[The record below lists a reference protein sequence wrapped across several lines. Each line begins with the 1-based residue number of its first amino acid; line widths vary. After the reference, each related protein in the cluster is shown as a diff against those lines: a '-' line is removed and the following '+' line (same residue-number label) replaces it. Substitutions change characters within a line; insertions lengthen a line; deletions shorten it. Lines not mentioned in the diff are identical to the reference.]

1 MAINKVIMTGRL
13 TACPELKQTPSGV
26 TVCSF
31 TIAQNNG
38 KDRAAEFFDCIAWR
52 QTAEFLSKYFRKGDG
67 IEIVGRLQSRAY
79 EKDNVK
85 RKIYEVVCDVVSF
98 SMGKANSDDTTVQ
111 NSYIPDAYQSVQTS
125 DYETDDDVPF

>member
-52 QTAEFLSKYFRKGDG
+52 QTAEFLSRYFRKGDG
-67 IEIVGRLQSRAY
+67 IEIVGRLQSRTY

-85 RKIYEVVCDVVSF
+85 RKIYEVVCDAVSF
-98 SMGKANSDDTTVQ
+98 PAGKANSDDTTAQ
-111 NSYIPDAYQSVQTS
+111 NSYIPDAYQTTQTS
-125 DYETDDDVPF
+125 DYEHDDDLPF

>member
-13 TACPELKQTPSGV
+13 TACPELKQTLGGV
-26 TVCSF
+26 PVCSF

-52 QTAEFLSKYFRKGDG
+52 QAAEFISKYFRKGDG
-67 IEIVGRLQSRAY
+67 IEIVGRLQSRTY

-85 RKIYEVVCDVVSF
+85 RKIYEVVCDAVSF
-98 SMGKANSDDTTVQ
+98 PMGKANGDDTTVQ
-111 NSYIPDAYQSVQTS
+111 NSYIPEAYQAVQTS
-125 DYETDDDVPF
+125 DYESDDDVPF

>member
-13 TACPELKQTPSGV
+13 TACPELKQTPGGV
-26 TVCSF
+26 PVCSF

-67 IEIVGRLQSRAY
+67 IEIVGRLQSRTY

-98 SMGKANSDDTTVQ
+98 SAGKANSDDTTAQ
-111 NSYIPDAYQSVQTS
+111 NSYIPDAYQAVQKS
-125 DYETDDDVPF
+125 DYEPDDDVPF